1 MSLSRLSII
10 LYAALIFCSG
20 ALVGVFGHRLYTVN
34 AVDAKTSRSPDEWR
48 KRYVT
53 EMQTRLKLRADQV
66 KQLNVIL
73 DETRERFH
81 AARERMRPEMDA
93 IRGQQIAEIQGILD
107 PAQRAEYDKMREERE
122 RNMKKGGPGPGPA
135 KGGPPP
141 GP

>member
-1 MSLSRLSII
+1 MSLSRLSIT

-34 AVDAKTSRSPDEWR
+34 AVDAKTTRNPDEWR

-53 EMQTRLKLRADQV
+53 EMQTRLKLSSDQV
-66 KQLNVIL
+66 QKLNRIL

-93 IRGQQIAEIQGILD
+93 IRRQQIAEIQGILD
-107 PAQRAEYDKMREERE
+107 PAQRAEYDKMREERDQ
-122 RNMKKGGPGPGPA
+122 NMKKGSPGRGPGQ
-135 KGGPPP
+135 GGPPP